1 MKKNQHTEE
10 ADDLRTEYDFS
21 SMKGGVRG
29 KYTGGFEN
37 TAVTVLLDS
46 DVAKVFPNSQAVNE
60 ALRTLARVL
69 HDTEKKAQQGA

>member
-10 ADDLRTEYDFS
+10 VDDLRKEYDFS

-29 KYTGGFEN
+29 KYAGAFEN
-37 TAVTVLLDS
+37 TTVTVLLDS

-69 HDTEKKAQQGA
+69 HDTERKAQQVP